1 MITST
6 SQTRLSPESFVC
18 RRMLRQDIPQ
28 LCALYAG
35 FFTPSACPTCRE
47 VTERFEA
54 GECYGIFHQ
63 DHLAA
68 AITVLPMAARIS
80 PATELRTLHHCLPAL
95 PGDAKLLCDAAFA
108 SPLPASA
115 EFLLAALL
123 SFVEASCARGGSLP
137 VLCAVL
143 PVKSCAGL
151 RVLFEGEFLLY
162 AIRPMVRLCPCYLFC
177 RDPNQTDTY
186 TLTRQEGIHD
196 THFISRELEEGW
208 RGYGLVSEETL
219 LLRR

>member
-1 MITST
+1 MTTSAF
-6 SQTRLSPESFVC
+6 QPRLSPESFIC

-35 FFTPSACPTCRE
+35 FFAPSACPTCHE
-47 VTERFEA
+47 LTERFEA
-54 GECYGIFHQ
+54 GECYGIFYENR
-63 DHLAA
+63 LAA
-68 AITVLPMAARIS
+68 AITVLPLAARIS
-80 PATELRTLHHCLPAL
+80 PATELRNLHQGLPAL
-95 PGDAKLLCDAAFA
+95 PSDAKLLCDVAFA
-108 SPLPASA
+108 YPLPASA

-123 SFVEASCARGGSLP
+123 SFVEAACARGGSLP

-186 TLTRQEGIHD
+186 TLTRQETLSD

-208 RGYGLVSEETL
+208 RGYDLVSEETL